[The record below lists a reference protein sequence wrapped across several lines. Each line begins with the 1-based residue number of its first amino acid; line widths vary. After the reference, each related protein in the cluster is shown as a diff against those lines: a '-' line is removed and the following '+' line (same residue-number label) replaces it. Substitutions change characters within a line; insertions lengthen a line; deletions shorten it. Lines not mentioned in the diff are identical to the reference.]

1 MLGTS
6 GQAGPAMR
14 LLPAAAVAAA
24 ALFAAAALADDE
36 AIPPSTLAAIAV
48 VATKGYVRP
57 TAATVRSVHKSRAR
71 NGLGYCGAVS
81 LDGGDGFTLFHVILA
96 GKDSAASVLRLSD
109 YPDSDQSRNAAM
121 VRQLFVNFG
130 CIEPETPAGPEPD
143 IR

>member
-1 MLGTS
+1 
-6 GQAGPAMR
+6 MR

-36 AIPPSTLAAIAV
+36 AIPPSILAAITA

-109 YPDSDQSRNAAM
+109 YPDSDRSRNAAM

-130 CIEPETPAGPEPD
+130 CTEPETPPAPEPD

>member
-1 MLGTS
+1 M
-6 GQAGPAMR
+6 
-14 LLPAAAVAAA
+14 VA
-24 ALFAAAALADDE
+24 
-36 AIPPSTLAAIAV
+36 
-48 VATKGYVRP
+48 
-57 TAATVRSVHKSRAR
+57 TAATVRNVRKSRAR
-71 NGLGYCGAVS
+71 NGLGYCGEVS
-81 LDGGDGFTLFHVILA
+81 LDGGSGGFTLFHVILA

>member
-1 MLGTS
+1 
-6 GQAGPAMR
+6 MR
-14 LLPAAAVAAA
+14 LLPAAAVAAAAAA

-36 AIPPSTLAAIAV
+36 AIPPSILAAITA